1 MTGPR
6 DPDPECRHLGRHR
19 HLGRSEPPHPYPH
32 PHQDQHSKE
41 YRP

>member
-6 DPDPECRHLGRHR
+6 DPDPEGWRRPKHQHLPQHAHR
-19 HLGRSEPPHPYPH
+19 CPH

>member
-1 MTGPR
+1 MTGSR
-6 DPDPECRHLGRHR
+6 DLDPEHQHQHLR
-19 HLGRSEPPHPYPH
+19 PPQHPHQCPH